1 MRASTEEEIPDP
13 SDSPAKTA
21 RTCRGVARL
30 QADHLKGHFPRVFR
44 ILQRQNVG
52 V

>member
-13 SDSPAKTA
+13 SDGPANTT

-30 QADHLKGHFPRVFR
+30 QADHLKSRFPRVFR
-44 ILQRQNVG
+44 ILRGQNVG